1 MPEQRFGRSFGSLDA
16 IFGFVEG
23 FLDGE
28 GIDTDPSFEIQLV
41 IEELFT
47 NMVKYSRD
55 GHQDIAI
62 SLEREGPRLVIR
74 LRDFDVEPFDVT
86 RVPTADVD
94 QPITERTRGGLGLHL
109 VRQVADDFRYDYRD
123 RNSTI
128 TVIKRLET

>member
-1 MPEQRFGRSFGSLDA
+1 MPEQRFGRTFGSLDA
-16 IFGFVEG
+16 IFRFVEG
-23 FLDGE
+23 FLDAE
-28 GIDTDPSFEIQLV
+28 GIGTDQSFEIQLV

-62 SLEREGPRLVIR
+62 SLEREGPRLVIC

-123 RNSTI
+123 RNSII